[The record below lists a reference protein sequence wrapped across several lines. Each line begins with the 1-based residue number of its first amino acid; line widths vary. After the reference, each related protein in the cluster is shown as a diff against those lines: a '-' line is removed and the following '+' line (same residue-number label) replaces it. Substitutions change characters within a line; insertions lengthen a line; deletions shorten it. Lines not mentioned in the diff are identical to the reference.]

1 MTNLLAGLVFFLI
14 VGFMFFEKEIEEQVL
29 DHTKEVCAEGTITVH
44 VGFFIDTYECQL
56 KEEGGDETNS

>member
-1 MTNLLAGLVFFLI
+1 MTDLLAGLIFFLMM
-14 VGFMFFEKEIEEQVL
+14 GFMFFEEELQVPML
-29 DHTKEVCAEGTITVH
+29 DHAKEVCAEGTITVH